1 MAQRKSLMGYFRRLS
16 ILVLIF
22 LFSASFAPRRIDYR
36 DAMFKNVC
44 KDLKHDVLL
53 YYIFVDTK
61 TTAPWSEFDIQST
74 IDSVRV
80 AIAWLQEQAQK
91 ESIPLKIKSD
101 YYMGPEYST
110 VNRNL
115 PQPSVVQS
123 ITEPNFKTGLK
134 NINIWADAIVKK
146 IGTTLN
152 IASKDGIPEVKNP
165 RNKERLIAYLRD
177 TYQVESVALVFMVN
191 NYFKTDISVQINTFN
206 TDDVEFAVVSYKYP
220 SEIAHNFL
228 HLYGAADLYETPFRR
243 NDKKIQQLQSMFPN
257 EIMMDPYARKIST
270 LDMSDYTKYLI
281 GWKPDFDKSFEPLFT
296 DRAFN
301 F

>member
-1 MAQRKSLMGYFRRLS
+1 MGYFKRFLA
-16 ILVLIF
+16 LVLI
-22 LFSASFAPRRIDYR
+22 LFCSASFVPRRIDYR
-36 DAMFKNVC
+36 EAMFKNVC

-91 ESIPLKIKSD
+91 ENIPLKIKSD
-101 YYMGPEYST
+101 YYIGPEYST

-115 PQPSVVQS
+115 PQPSVIKS
-123 ITEPNFKTGLK
+123 LTEPNFKTGLK
-134 NINIWADAIVKK
+134 NINAWADAIVKR

-152 IASKDGIPEVKNP
+152 ISAKDGIPEVKNP

-177 TYQVESVALVFMVN
+177 TYQVESVALIFMVN
-191 NYFKTDISVQINTFN
+191 NYFKSDISVQINTFN

-220 SEIAHNFL
+220 AEIAHNFL
-228 HLYGAADLYETPFRR
+228 HLYGAADMYETSFRR
-243 NDKKIQQLQSMFPN
+243 NSSKIKQLQTMFPN
-257 EIMMDPYARKIST
+257 EIMMDPYAKKIST
-270 LDMSDYTKYLI
+270 LDISEYTKFLI
-281 GWKPDFDKSFEPLFT
+281 GWKQEADKSYESLFT
-296 DRAFN
+296 DKAYN